1 MQLNREVSVFSAR
14 INNGFWKS
22 FMSSYISQGIADQVL
37 NKSPLA
43 MVIANSNE
51 IIIWV
56 NSTFC
61 QFLGIQEQEALGEKQ
76 SELFFRRLDRYEEH
90 SNIWQVRGDSERWL
104 LSVDSVL
111 EHEAQNST
119 DVVYFV
125 DATELMRL
133 RTECQ
138 NLTDQLQS
146 SITKD
151 RVTGLL
157 NSKALMQ
164 ALDPQVSRSRRYQN
178 PLSLVKM
185 QIDGFNS
192 NRINVS
198 LSADQVLKAVS
209 FYLRDQLRWVDQVGR
224 TDDMEFTFILPETDE
239 LDARKLID
247 KIASRLAALS
257 LPDNPEVS
265 IAVHAR
271 FGSAQWKK
279 GDDALKLFHK
289 VSKSVEQ
296 ELIVA

>member
-1 MQLNREVSVFSAR
+1 
-14 INNGFWKS
+14 
-22 FMSSYISQGIADQVL
+22 MSIQIPQDVADQVL
-37 NKSPLA
+37 NKSPLGI
-43 MVIANSNE
+43 VVTNPE
-51 IIIWV
+51 GTVTWV
-56 NSTFC
+56 NPTFC
-61 QFLGIQEQEALGEKQ
+61 QFLGVLEQDVMGKKQADFFSRILEK
-76 SELFFRRLDRYEEH
+76 YEEH
-90 SNIWQVRGDSERWL
+90 SNIWRVNGPAERWL
-104 LSVDSVL
+104 LTVDAAL
-111 EHEAQNST
+111 QNT
-119 DVVYFV
+119 EQNTGEVVYFV

-151 RVTGLL
+151 TVTGLL
-157 NSKALMQ
+157 NSKALVQ

-185 QIDGFNS
+185 QIDAFNS
-192 NRINVS
+192 NRTNVS

-224 TDDMEFTFILPETDE
+224 TDDMEFTFILPETGE

-247 KIASRLAALS
+247 KISSRLSTLS

-271 FGSAQWKK
+271 FGYAQWKK
-279 GDDALKLFHK
+279 GDDISKLMQK
-289 VSKSVEQ
+289 VTKSVE
-296 ELIVA
+296 EESTAA